1 MLIRLRLGRL
11 IGGLVKLHLSSYGC
25 FDAAVSRDFFNG
37 LGPI

>member
-11 IGGLVKLHLSSYGC
+11 IGGLVKLHLSSYGVFRRSC
-25 FDAAVSRDFFNG
+25 LGDFFNG